1 EVVRRIDDL
10 LAFSR
15 MSRTE
20 MKLLP
25 VDLNYVVTD
34 VRHDLAPMTEGR
46 DIDWRI
52 GPLPVISGDP
62 AMISVVFSNLLSNA
76 VKYTTPRAQARIA
89 IDEIAGDGDEIIIAI
104 ADNGVGFDMAYI
116 HKLFGV
122 FQRLHRDEEFEGTG
136 IGLATVRRIISRHGG
151 RVWAEAAPDG
161 GATFYMTLRRR

>member
-1 EVVRRIDDL
+1 LELERRIAERTTQLEAANKELEAFSYSVSHDLRAPLRHIDGFARLLAQREAARLDETSARYLEVIGGAARKMGRLIDDL

-76 VKYTTPRAQARIA
+76 VKY
-89 IDEIAGDGDEIIIAI
+89 
-104 ADNGVGFDMAYI
+104 
-116 HKLFGV
+116 
-122 FQRLHRDEEFEGTG
+122 
-136 IGLATVRRIISRHGG
+136 
-151 RVWAEAAPDG
+151 
-161 GATFYMTLRRR
+161 